1 MNRLSLRTLAFVAAM
16 CMTLSLYG
24 RPKTYKVV
32 LQTTMG
38 DIELVLF
45 NDTPQHRDN
54 FIKLVRE
61 GYYDGLLFHRVIK
74 DFMIQSGDPDS
85 RHARPGQLLGEG
97 GPDYTI
103 PIEIDLPYH
112 YHYRGALAAAREADE
127 DNPTRASSGSQFYIV
142 WGKKQTTAELEKAR
156 NYVYDMTSGAADFSQ
171 EMEQVYRTEG
181 GAPHL
186 DGQYTVF
193 GRVKA
198 GLKVVK
204 AIQAVQT
211 DANDRPLEDIRILR
225 AYVVE
230 P

>member
-1 MNRLSLRTLAFVAAM
+1 
-16 CMTLSLYG
+16 
-24 RPKTYKVV
+24 
-32 LQTTMG
+32 
-38 DIELVLF
+38 
-45 NDTPQHRDN
+45 
-54 FIKLVRE
+54 
-61 GYYDGLLFHRVIK
+61 
-74 DFMIQSGDPDS
+74 
-85 RHARPGQLLGEG
+85 
-97 GPDYTI
+97 
-103 PIEIDLPYH
+103 
-112 YHYRGALAAAREADE
+112 
-127 DNPTRASSGSQFYIV
+127 
-142 WGKKQTTAELEKAR
+142 
-156 NYVYDMTSGAADFSQ
+156 
-171 EMEQVYRTEG
+171 YRTEG